1 MSRTHARDEGLRRV
15 STITRCIAAL
25 GVAATGFLAAF
36 VYRATPGRA
45 TVTTPQPSPASSSAP
60 GTSDPNA
67 VVPAVPSDPGFQP
80 PAVAP
85 SPVYQNPVV
94 RSGAS

>member
-1 MSRTHARDEGLRRV
+1 VSRTHARDEGLRRV
-15 STITRCIAAL
+15 STITRCVAAA
-25 GVAATGFLAAF
+25 GVAATAFLAAF

-45 TVTTPQPSPASSSAP
+45 TVSTTQPGSAP
-60 GTSDPNA
+60 AANAGNSDPAA
-67 VVPAVPSDPGFQP
+67 VAPSDPSSPGFQS

-85 SPVYQNPVV
+85 TPAYQNPVV